1 MELGE
6 IIVLLD
12 DARYARHKVKL
23 VIVGVPRG
31 VREYF
36 SRTQNRTTVTNR
48 ISEVPEVASLSEQ
61 QVDRLIRTG
70 FVAELGYEC
79 TEPTMVSIVQFAN
92 FITSGVPQMV
102 HEFCLE
108 LAYLGE
114 EAGRRLDESQ
124 LEPAALA
131 WLQSSLTSSYTAVE
145 SMMNERNT
153 VAGRRNQVLYALGQV
168 AKDEFG
174 YADIEDIV
182 RQEFPDSTA
191 DKTLN
196 ISGLLSELADRQDSL
211 IKRSPKAS
219 SYVFVDPKYRM
230 CLRIMLRNVE
240 ERVGKLEI
248 RKLPKA

>member
-1 MELGE
+1 
-6 IIVLLD
+6 
-12 DARYARHKVKL
+12 
-23 VIVGVPRG
+23 
-31 VREYF
+31 
-36 SRTQNRTTVTNR
+36 
-48 ISEVPEVASLSEQ
+48 
-61 QVDRLIRTG
+61 
-70 FVAELGYEC
+70 
-79 TEPTMVSIVQFAN
+79 MVSIVQFAN